1 MKRFALALAF
11 GAALT
16 VLPWIARPLLGD
28 RAAILWLPG
37 FAATSYWFPQGLHA
51 ANANAAKAAGCSVN
65 VMIWAGMFLA
75 ISYAV
80 TAGARRSTLSTA
92 SSRKRETEP

>member
-1 MKRFALALAF
+1 LKRFALALAF

-16 VLPWIARPLLGD
+16 ALPWIARPLLGD

-51 ANANAAKAAGCSVN
+51 ANANAAKAAGCLVN

-75 ISYAV
+75 YAV